1 MPAHTNFFETVKEA
15 NIRLRGTVVLYDKE
29 PYSVLAITDHKKDGI
44 FRIYLIPIG
53 IETDKGGPAN
63 YPQLTPAPI
72 NTIGPDHPSFGSEM
86 DKWLDAN
93 PKTKVIRK
101 SMNSPLF
108 DKYRPFPLGMCNYE
122 TNVVYIERQPT
133 RKTEQGLTRQML
145 DTYLISVNKGSG
157 GKGVPIDLFH
167 PAFRACVVAQHPT
180 PKECLA
186 ALLSNEFKNE
196 ALAFHRDFAFIKGP
210 IDLIFMAYKGDIIG
224 VLPKNNFDFLKLGV
238 GYRHC
243 REVVEG
249 LRLFANIL

>member
-29 PYSVLAITDHKKDGI
+29 PYSVIAITDHKKDGI
-44 FRIYLIPIG
+44 FRIYMIPIG
-53 IETDKGGPAN
+53 IEGDKGGAAN
-63 YPQLTPAPI
+63 YTALNPTPV
-72 NTIGPDHPSFGSEM
+72 NTTPHDHSSFGSEM

-93 PKTKVIRK
+93 EGKTKVIRK

-108 DKYRPFPLGMCNYE
+108 NKYRPFPLGMCNYG
-122 TNVVYIERQPT
+122 TDVIYIERQPT

-145 DTYLISVNKGSG
+145 DTYQISVTKG
-157 GKGVPIDLFH
+157 GKIPSIDLFH
-167 PAFRACVVAQHPT
+167 PAFRACIMAQHPS
-180 PKECLA
+180 PKDCLA

-210 IDLIFMAYKGDIIG
+210 IDLVFLAYKGDIVG

-238 GYRHC
+238 GHRHC